1 MVWSRHL
8 LVQVKRW
15 AGERSVIAVGN
26 SSYAAI
32 DLFRSLQGQIS
43 LMSRLR
49 LDAALNEPEPVQTAG
64 KRGQSALK
72 GNVCLR

>member
-8 LVQVKRW
+8 IVQVKRW
-15 AGERSVIAVGN
+15 ASERSVIAVGN
-26 SSYAAI
+26 SSYAFI

-49 LDAALNEPEPVQTAG
+49 LDAAISLNRNRFRLMANGDKAP
-64 KRGQSALK
+64 
-72 GNVCLR
+72 